1 MVILL
6 YHKRE
11 FFDIIYYIHIGIYQR
26 GEERRMCL
34 NNIVR
39 DSVITTT
46 VKKPLL
52 NIQYT

>member
-6 YHKRE
+6 YYKRE
-11 FFDIIYYIHIGIYQR
+11 FFDIIYYIYIGIYQR

-39 DSVITTT
+39 DSVIIII
-46 VKKPLL
+46 VKKFLL
-52 NIQYT
+52 NI